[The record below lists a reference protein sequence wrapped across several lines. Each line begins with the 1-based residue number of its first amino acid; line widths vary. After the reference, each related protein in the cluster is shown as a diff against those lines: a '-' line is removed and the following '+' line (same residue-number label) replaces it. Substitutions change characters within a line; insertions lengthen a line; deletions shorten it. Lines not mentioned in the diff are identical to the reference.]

1 METQKIVN
9 SLNDSNNEN
18 LKFATKKWYVIN
30 DESKGSYSPRNE
42 VKFLTSSLE
51 SNLCDY
57 SDPYILVTGN
67 TVVTGGNANAKVAF
81 KNCALFKNCRTET
94 NDTFVDNAANTN
106 IAMPTY
112 NLTEYSDNFS
122 DSSVSLWQ
130 FNRDELNNNDINTIL
145 ALINTI
151 IPLHLSTK
159 PVLLVILVQMEE
171 KMV

>member
-1 METQKIVN
+1 MKTHNSQQKNGMLLTVN
-9 SLNDSNNEN
+9 E
-18 LKFATKKWYVIN
+18 I
-30 DESKGSYSPRNE
+30 
-42 VKFLTSSLE
+42 KFLTSSLE

-57 SDPYILVTGN
+57 FDPYILVSGN

-81 KNCALFKNCRTET
+81 KNCALFKNYRIET
-94 NDTFVDNAANTN
+94 NDTFVNNAANTN

-122 DSSVSLWQ
+122 DSSVILWQ
-130 FNRDELNNNDINTIL
+130 FKRDELNDNDINTIS

-159 PVLLVILVQMEE
+159 PVLLVILVEMEE
-171 KMV
+171 KMM

>member
-9 SLNDSNNEN
+9 LLNDSNNEN

-67 TVVTGGNANAKVAF
+67 TVVTGGNANVAF

>member
-1 METQKIVN
+1 METQKILN
-9 SLNDSNNEN
+9 LLNDSNNEN
-18 LKFATKKWYVIN
+18 SKFVTKKWYVIN

-42 VKFLTSSLE
+42 IKFLTSSLE

-81 KNCALFKNCRTET
+81 KNCALFKNSRIET
-94 NDTFVDNAANTN
+94 NDTFVNNAANTN

-122 DSSVSLWQ
+122 DSSVILWQ
-130 FNRDELNNNDINTIL
+130 FKRDELNDNDINTIL

-151 IPLHLSTK
+151 IPLDLSTK
-159 PVLLVILVQMEE
+159 PVLLVILVEMEE